1 MYDNG
6 YIKFNLLDWTIWI
19 KPVDRL
25 LFSERHRISCKVY
38 VIWYVAIVIRRVIR

>member
-6 YIKFNLLDWTIWI
+6 YFKFNLLDWTIWV
-19 KPVDRL
+19 KPIDKL

-38 VIWYVAIVIRRVIR
+38 VIWYVAIVVRRVIR